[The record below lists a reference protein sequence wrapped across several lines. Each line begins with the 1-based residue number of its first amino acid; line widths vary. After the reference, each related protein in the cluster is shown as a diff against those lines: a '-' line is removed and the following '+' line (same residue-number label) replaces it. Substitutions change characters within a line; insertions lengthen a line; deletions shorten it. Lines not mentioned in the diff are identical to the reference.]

1 MTSDAIVELPR
12 LVGEMGLQPISVGP
26 LPPPVRGLIQAM
38 GEYERLAAEAAVT
51 GDRRT
56 TLGALLSHLFVRS
69 AAVAEAIL
77 DEVLAAHRDLLP
89 QFRSWR
95 GALTIETTGCG
106 PNS

>member
-38 GEYERLAAEAAVT
+38 GEYERLAAEA
-51 GDRRT
+51 
-56 TLGALLSHLFVRS
+56 
-69 AAVAEAIL
+69 IL